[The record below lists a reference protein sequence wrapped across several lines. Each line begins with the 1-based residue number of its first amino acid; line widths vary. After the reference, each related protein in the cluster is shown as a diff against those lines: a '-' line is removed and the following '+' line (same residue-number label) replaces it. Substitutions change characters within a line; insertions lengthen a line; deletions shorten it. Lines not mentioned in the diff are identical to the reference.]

1 MANTKN
7 ITTVAMLVGAVSTEN
22 QLEENL
28 RKMMQDLATKFTN
41 SSLTV
46 NKQKIKRL
54 EYRIKRDKQAIDILH
69 KVIMTGINMNLKKV
83 PHFEVTLFS
92 SIRNKQKK

>member
-1 MANTKN
+1 MRNTKN
-7 ITTVAMLVGAVSTEN
+7 ITTVAMLVGAISTEN

-69 KVIMTGINMNLKKV
+69 KVVMTGISTNLKKIQNL
-83 PHFEVTLFS
+83 EVTLFCS
-92 SIRNKQKK
+92 TNF